1 MFNVKESL
9 LNSTGFV
16 DNEFLDLYV
25 RLVERNTRTPQ
36 RARITNKHHIVPKSW
51 FNINKKVVDNSIS
64 NLVNLVY
71 RDHVLAHY
79 YLCLCTTGK
88 LQYAN
93 ELAFFCLLSRN
104 NKLTIADKHLMHS
117 LPLYN
122 TIYESYKQKKHI
134 HYDNYGDNW

>member
-1 MFNVKESL
+1 MLNIKESL
-9 LNSTGFV
+9 LKSSGFV

-25 RLVERNTRTPQ
+25 RLVERNTRTY
-36 RARITNKHHIVPKSW
+36 RRNGLTNKHHILPKSW
-51 FNINKKVVDNSIS
+51 FNINNKTVDNSTS

-79 YLCLCTTGK
+79 YLCLCTVGK

-104 NKLTIADKHLMHS
+104 NKLTSCDKLLMSS

-134 HYDNYGDNW
+134 HYNSYGDN

>member
-1 MFNVKESL
+1 MLNIKESL
-9 LNSTGFV
+9 LKSSGFV

-25 RLVERNTRTPQ
+25 RLVERNTRTY
-36 RARITNKHHIVPKSW
+36 RRNGLTNKHHILPKSW
-51 FNINKKVVDNSIS
+51 FNINNKTVDNSKS

-79 YLCLCTTGK
+79 YLCLCTVGK

-104 NKLTIADKHLMHS
+104 NKLTSCDKLLMSS

-134 HYDNYGDNW
+134 HYNSYGDN

>member
-1 MFNVKESL
+1 MLNIKESL
-9 LNSTGFV
+9 LKSSGFV

-25 RLVERNTRTPQ
+25 RLVERNTRTH
-36 RARITNKHHIVPKSW
+36 RRNGLTNKHHILPKSW
-51 FNINKKVVDNSIS
+51 FNINNKTVDNSTS

-79 YLCLCTTGK
+79 YLCLCTVGK

-104 NKLTIADKHLMHS
+104 NKLTSCDKLLMSS

-134 HYDNYGDNW
+134 HYNSYGDN